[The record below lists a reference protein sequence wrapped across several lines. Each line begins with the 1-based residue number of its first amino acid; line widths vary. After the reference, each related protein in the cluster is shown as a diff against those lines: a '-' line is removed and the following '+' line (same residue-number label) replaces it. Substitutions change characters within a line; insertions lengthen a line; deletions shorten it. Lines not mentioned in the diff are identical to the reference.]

1 MCFSIAQGPS
11 VKINMGLEIVIVKER
26 IRLIRKIT
34 GICILMGV
42 ILFLRSRLRLI
53 SISKRY
59 LI

>member
-11 VKINMGLEIVIVKER
+11 VKINMVLEIVIVKER